1 MTTFSCLRAP
11 LFAPLLSLALMA
23 LVSPVRADSCEAIQA
38 SIRAK
43 IEAKN
48 AGTRLSTF
56 SLKAIDKDEPSSG
69 RIVGS
74 CDNGAKRIL
83 YTANGLA
90 TAGVGMGAGEVV
102 AAKVDSAVQSDMAAP
117 LRVKKPKTG
126 AVLTECRDGSTPVK
140 GECGQ

>member
-11 LFAPLLSLALMA
+11 LFAPLFGLALMA
-23 LVSPVRADSCEAIQA
+23 LVSPVRADSCDAIQA

-56 SLKAIDKDEPSSG
+56 SLKAIDKDEPSTG

-74 CDNGAKRIL
+74 CDNGAKRIV

-90 TAGVGMGAGEVV
+90 NPGAGAGA
-102 AAKVDSAVQSDMAAP
+102 AAKVDIAVQGDVAAP
-117 LRVKKPKTG
+117 TRVKKPKTV